1 MTICEKNSTELFQP
15 ASKLRCGRFAMR
27 RQKSFEIMNDDCVFE
42 DEAGPLLTS
51 IRMREHA
58 KHTMLDTIAIRDP
71 ASKCYS
77 LIAKES
83 MQSRGL
89 PASKSD
95 SFIKEEGRQSR
106 SLPASTQD
114 SLTAEDSL
122 KSRSLA
128 TSNSYS
134 FTDEESRESRN
145 LPASNSYSC
154 TNTVS
159 RQSKDNAASMNHSLA
174 TDGNKQLEEDP
185 DLKNFL
191 FENKRGREG
200 PFVTNYQFEYDL
212 RKQPGRSGVVK
223 SCSFSHKESK
233 QLETMPCWRSDVV
246 EGQSSIDSPCRQCYT
261 IQSDHFSIL
270 SLNSLPSRLQT
281 HNDRCQKSDTTKR
294 QACSETVYREC
305 DTIRHDKG
313 LRLSSDNQ
321 TSRQR
326 THTDQYQKF
335 DTTKR
340 QSFSA
345 TICRECD
352 TIREHKS
359 RRLSLDNL
367 TSRTPNRSS
376 QILNWLKNP
385 ENQFMF
391 QDKGTEGHIFRS
403 HSAVQ
408 NRPNFAKAT
417 RYYSLR
423 EQGRDCKECVSEISA
438 LFENCNAAVN
448 ESSHLTDKPV
458 SADAVDDKVASET
471 SNERNALNLKTSGDS
486 DFHKRSVGLASEEIF
501 IENFDDSS
509 LGETDDQQN
518 GSCYSDFVQ
527 KQRHDEK
534 ESKQDASEIS
544 FKMENL
550 NLSMGWDASF
560 QDHRSITSSNSLPN
574 YGKSKREGTLRRI
587 NSDALFYKGV
597 FRNSDRRNTFG
608 FRKRQS
614 RLSIKLRDL
623 VDASRGMSSQD
634 TGIDSLESNS
644 QEPFTE
650 NIDVNSKEF
659 IDNIERIVLHG
670 DVQDIRELADC
681 GYDFNVKDRKGNC
694 GLHYAAERGSE
705 KIVTEI
711 LENGGSVWVRNTK
724 NQLPVDLASNIN
736 VLMLLSGA
744 TMFFRGQ
751 YKHEIETRLFSK
763 GMSFE
768 L

>member
-1 MTICEKNSTELFQP
+1 MTICEKNSSEVFQP

-42 DEAGPLLTS
+42 DDTGPSLTS
-51 IRMREHA
+51 RRMQEHA
-58 KHTMLDTIAIRDP
+58 KHMMLDTIAIPDP
-71 ASKCYS
+71 ASKSYS
-77 LIAKES
+77 LIVEES
-83 MQSRGL
+83 RQSRSL

-95 SFIKEEGRQSR
+95 SFMKEESRHSR
-106 SLPASTQD
+106 SLPASRQD
-114 SLTAEDSL
+114 SFTAEENR
-122 KSRSLA
+122 KSRSLT

-134 FTDEESRESRN
+134 FTGEESRESRS

-154 TNTVS
+154 TNALS
-159 RQSKDNAASMNHSLA
+159 RQSKDKAASMNHSFA
-174 TDGNKQLEEDP
+174 TDRNKPLKEDP
-185 DLKNFL
+185 DLKNFS

-200 PFVTNYQFEYDL
+200 PFVTNYPFKNDL
-212 RKQPGRSGVVK
+212 RKQPGRSRVSK
-223 SCSFSHKESK
+223 SCSFSHEESK
-233 QLETMPCWRSDVV
+233 QLETMPFRKSDVL
-246 EGQSSIDSPCRQCYT
+246 EGQSLIDSPCRQCYT
-261 IQSDHFSIL
+261 IQADHSNIR
-270 SLNSLPSRLQT
+270 SLNSLPSRLPI
-281 HNDRCQKSDTTKR
+281 HSDRCQKADTTKR
-294 QACSETVYREC
+294 QAFSETV
-305 DTIRHDKG
+305 
-313 LRLSSDNQ
+313 
-321 TSRQR
+321 
-326 THTDQYQKF
+326 
-335 DTTKR
+335 
-340 QSFSA
+340 
-345 TICRECD
+345 CRECD
-352 TIREHKS
+352 TIREDKS

-423 EQGRDCKECVSEISA
+423 EQGRDCCVSEISA
-438 LFENCNAAVN
+438 LFEDCSAAVN
-448 ESSHLTDKPV
+448 ESCHLTDKTV
-458 SADAVDDKVASET
+458 SADDVDDKEASET
-471 SNERNALNLKTSGDS
+471 SNERNALNLNTSGDS
-486 DFHKRSVGLASEEIF
+486 DLHKRSVERANQGIF
-501 IENFDDSS
+501 IENPDDLS
-509 LGETDDQQN
+509 LGETDEQQN
-518 GSCYSDFVQ
+518 GSRDSEFVP

-534 ESKQDASEIS
+534 VSKQDASAMS

-560 QDHRSITSSNSLPN
+560 QDHQSITSSNSLPN
-574 YGKSKREGTLRRI
+574 YGRSKREGKLRRI
-587 NSDALFYKGV
+587 NSDALFYKAV

-623 VDASRGMSSQD
+623 VDANRGMSSQD

-644 QEPFTE
+644 LESLTE

-670 DVQDIRELADC
+670 DVQHIRELADC
-681 GYDFNVKDRKGNC
+681 GFDFNMRDKKGNC
-694 GLHYAAERGSE
+694 GLHYAAERGNE

-751 YKHEIETRLFSK
+751 YKHEIETRLVSK